1 MKILKIGI
9 DPDVKKSGV
18 AIISNNKVLTAL
30 SLNFFELYEYL
41 KISSQNIEL
50 IKIEASWL
58 ISTNFTAHSGTIA
71 QRLKI
76 ANYTGANHEVGRK
89 IVEMCE
95 YLQIKYKLIRP
106 LKKIWKGPNKKITHA
121 ELINIWQVKKL
132 GFIKKQSNQEERD
145 AILLLM

>member
-18 AIISNNKVLTAL
+18 AIISHNKVLSVL

-41 KISSQNIEL
+41 EISSQDIEL

-58 ISTNFTAHSGTIA
+58 ISTNFTAHSGTLA

-76 ANYTGANHEVGRK
+76 ANHIGANHEVGRK
-89 IVEMCE
+89 IMQMCD
-95 YLQIKYKLIRP
+95 YLQIKYKLIKP

-121 ELINIWQVKKL
+121 ELLNIWQVKKL
-132 GFIKKQSNQEERD
+132 GFVKKQTNQEERD

>member
-1 MKILKIGI
+1 MKTLKIAI
-9 DPDVKKSGV
+9 DPDVKKSGIAV
-18 AIISNNKVLTAL
+18 INDNKVLTSL
-30 SLNFFELYEYL
+30 SLSFFELYEYL
-41 KISSQNIEL
+41 KICSENVEI

-58 ISTNFTAHSGTIA
+58 ISHNFTAHSGTIA

-89 IVEMCE
+89 IMQMCE
-95 YLQIKYKLIRP
+95 YLKIEYKLIRP

-121 ELINIWQVKKL
+121 ELLNIWQVKKL
-132 GFIKKQSNQEERD
+132 GFVKKQTNQEERD

>member
-41 KISSQNIEL
+41 EISSQNIEV

-58 ISTNFTAHSGTIA
+58 ISHNFTAHSGTIA

-76 ANYTGANHEVGRK
+76 ANHTGANHEVGRK
-89 IVEMCE
+89 IMQMCE
-95 YLQIKYKLIRP
+95 YLQIKYKLIRG
-106 LKKIWKGPNKKITHA
+106 KIKDI
-121 ELINIWQVKKL
+121 
-132 GFIKKQSNQEERD
+132 
-145 AILLLM
+145 

>member
-9 DPDVKKSGV
+9 DPDVKKSGI
-18 AIISNNKVLTAL
+18 AIITDNKVLTAL

-41 KISSQNIEL
+41 KICSENVDV

-58 ISTNFTAHSGTIA
+58 ISYNFTAHSGTLP

-76 ANYTGANHEVGRK
+76 ANHTGANHEVGRK

-121 ELINIWQVKKL
+121 ELVNIWQIKKL
-132 GFIKKQSNQEERD
+132 GFVKKQTNQEERD